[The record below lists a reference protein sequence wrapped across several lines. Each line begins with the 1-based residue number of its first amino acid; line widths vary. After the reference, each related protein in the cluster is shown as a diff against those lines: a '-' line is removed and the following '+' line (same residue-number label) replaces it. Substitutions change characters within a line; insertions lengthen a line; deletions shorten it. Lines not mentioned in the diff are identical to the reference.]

1 MPEQCWLQAGTKA
14 LMGLTKAR
22 NNYGDQTAFTM
33 ELLIRYTDG
42 TTESVYTDPS
52 WKGCD
57 SPVVFAEIYDGETY
71 DAALE
76 IPDWSKAE
84 TTKGDWKRFSLY
96 SLIHRLCARS
106 TLQRF
111 V

>member
-1 MPEQCWLQAGTKA
+1 
-14 LMGLTKAR
+14 
-22 NNYGDQTAFTM
+22 M

-57 SPVVFAEIYDGETY
+57 SPVIFAEIYDGETY

-96 SLIHRLCARS
+96 SLIHGLCVRS